1 MNFLERRKRQPL
13 PIVDPVSQK
22 AVELKAS
29 TPPSNGSSPST
40 TDDNHQK
47 DSNTELT
54 GQKSISPAE
63 TNKTKKQG
71 DFRQDFARLLDS
83 PAQTD
88 KV

>member
-29 TPPSNGSSPST
+29 TPPST

-47 DSNTELT
+47 DSDTELT